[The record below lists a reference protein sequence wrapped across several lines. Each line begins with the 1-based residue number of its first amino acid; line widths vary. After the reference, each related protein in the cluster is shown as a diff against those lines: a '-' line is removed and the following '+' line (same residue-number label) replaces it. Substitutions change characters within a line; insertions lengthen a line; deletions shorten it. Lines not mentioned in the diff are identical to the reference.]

1 MNQICC
7 LNPGCH
13 NPSVPEHTQ
22 FCPNCNVA
30 IVTLKDRYR
39 PIKSLGSGGFGKT
52 YLAQDIDKLN
62 EKCVIKQFAPQIQGT
77 AGRKKATEL
86 FLQEAL
92 QLQQLGKHSQIPALL
107 AYFEKNN
114 RLYLVQE
121 FIDGENLLQELEKQG
136 IFSESKIR
144 ALLQDLLPILKVVH
158 EYGVIHRDIKPEN
171 IMRRRSDGKLIL
183 IDFGASKQLQG
194 TVTTGTLI
202 GTFGYA
208 PLEQMR
214 DGKVYPASDLYSLG
228 ATCFHL
234 LTGVHPGELYQEYGY
249 EWVKTWRVHLQKP
262 VNRDLDTVLDK
273 LLQKYYQDR
282 YQSAEDV
289 LKDLKTSQLTTKT
302 TYQASHKSSQIPS
315 QPQKSPLQTSPI
327 QVKSKQNSI
336 IPKRRI
342 SQPNNSLG
350 IIMWS
355 SIGIFVLGTVF
366 LGTQSEHIPIICKP
380 LDNCAIDEEFSSK
393 YKQVKDIA
401 VTAQKLSESAKN
413 VEELRASQQHLQD
426 AIAQLKTIPT
436 SAKIYNTAQKELSDY
451 QTQLTKIQSRLDKE
465 NQALDSI
472 NEAGQQAK
480 DAEEQMGKAQTVSE
494 YEAVKEKWD
503 KALAILNDIP
513 SDVFIS
519 VTNLKNSY
527 ESKKEKVVAII
538 EDLNKP
544 TPSPEPTPTLTP
556 TPEPLPTSD
565 PRDPLPFPA
574 NDIKSPQWS
583 YEVFNSNSDSGSSRL
598 IGKPNFDQQKRE
610 VEWLVEYSTISR
622 SNNETS
628 PKSPLYK
635 INKDLELLLVQQEI
649 EGIGFFAEFKYSNG
663 VSLGKAKLNREGT
676 GNRIRYSLRISDNI
690 WQKWSEVSQVII
702 EKQ

>member
-52 YLAQDIDKLN
+52 YLAEDVDKLN
-62 EKCVIKQFAPQIQGT
+62 TQCVIKQFAPQITGT
-77 AGRKKATEL
+77 NAFQKAKEL
-86 FLQEAL
+86 FLQEAQ
-92 QLQQLGKHSQIPALL
+92 QLQELGEHSQIPTLL
-107 AYFEKNN
+107 AYFEQDN
-114 RLYLVQE
+114 RLYLVQQ
-121 FIDGENLLQELEKQG
+121 FIDGANLLQELKNQG
-136 IFSESKIR
+136 IFSELKIR
-144 ALLQDLLPILKVVH
+144 ALLQDLLTTLEVVH
-158 EYGVIHRDIKPEN
+158 EYEVIHRDIKPEN

-228 ATCFHL
+228 ATCFDL

-282 YQSAEDV
+282 YQSAQEV
-289 LKDLKTSQLTTKT
+289 LQFLKTSQLTTKT
-302 TYQASHKSSQIPS
+302 AYQSSHKSSQVPS
-315 QPQKSPLQTSPI
+315 QQQNSPSKISST
-327 QVKSKQNSI
+327 QVKSKQNSGV
-336 IPKRRI
+336 PKSRI
-342 SQPNNSLG
+342 SVPNNSSR
-350 IIMWS
+350 IITWS
-355 SIGIFVLGTVF
+355 SIGVFVLGTVF

-393 YKQVKDIA
+393 YKQAKDIT
-401 VTAQKLSESAKN
+401 VTAQNLFESAKN
-413 VEELRASQQHLQD
+413 VEELRASQQQLQD

-451 QTQLTKIQSRLDKE
+451 QSQLTKIQRRLDKE
-465 NQALDSI
+465 NQAIDSI
-472 NEAGQQAK
+472 NQAKQQAQ
-480 DAEEQMGKAQTVSE
+480 DAEEQMRKANE
-494 YEAVKEKWD
+494 PEDYEAVKEKWD

-527 ESKKEKVVAII
+527 ESKKKEVVAII
-538 EDLNKP
+538 AKP
-544 TPSPEPTPTLTP
+544 TPSPEPTPTSTP
-556 TPEPLPTSD
+556 TPDPTPTPTPTSERTPSLSD
-565 PRDPLPFPA
+565 PKWDY
-574 NDIKSPQWS
+574 S
-583 YEVFNSNSDSGSSRL
+583 VFNSRKTYSDTEIQYILKSGSRYDDSNKQVEWIVDEKITCFRFDETETYTFL
-598 IGKPNFDQQKRE
+598 FCSSLPLNRGLSAVFKDIDGVTIGSQVLFKDGGNNPKRE
-610 VEWLVEYSTISR
+610 GNITTYRYRYILTIPDS
-622 SNNETS
+622 
-628 PKSPLYK
+628 
-635 INKDLELLLVQQEI
+635 V
-649 EGIGFFAEFKYSNG
+649 
-663 VSLGKAKLNREGT
+663 
-676 GNRIRYSLRISDNI
+676 
-690 WQKWSEVSQVII
+690 WSGWSKVSQVII

>member
-1 MNQICC
+1 
-7 LNPGCH
+7 
-13 NPSVPEHTQ
+13 T
-22 FCPNCNVA
+22 
-30 IVTLKDRYR
+30 
-39 PIKSLGSGGFGKT
+39 
-52 YLAQDIDKLN
+52 
-62 EKCVIKQFAPQIQGT
+62 
-77 AGRKKATEL
+77 
-86 FLQEAL
+86 
-92 QLQQLGKHSQIPALL
+92 LL
-107 AYFEKNN
+107 AYFEQDN
-114 RLYLVQE
+114 RLYLVQQ
-121 FIDGENLLQELEKQG
+121 FIDGANLLQELKNQG

-144 ALLQDLLPILKVVH
+144 ALLQDLLTTLEVVH

-194 TVTTGTLI
+194 TVRTGTSI

-208 PLEQMR
+208 SLEQMQ

-262 VNRDLDTVLDK
+262 VNPDLDTVLDK

-282 YQSAEDV
+282 YQSAQEV
-289 LKDLKTSQLTTKT
+289 LQFLKTSQLTTKRA
-302 TYQASHKSSQIPS
+302 YQSSRKSSQVPS
-315 QPQKSPLQTSPI
+315 QQQNSPSKISST
-327 QVKSKQNSI
+327 QVKSKQNSGV
-336 IPKRRI
+336 PKSRI
-342 SQPNNSLG
+342 SVPNNSSQ
-350 IIMWS
+350 IITWS
-355 SIGIFVLGTVF
+355 SIGVFVLGTVF

-393 YKQVKDIA
+393 YKQAKDIT
-401 VTAQKLSESAKN
+401 VTAQKLFESAKN
-413 VEELRASQQHLQD
+413 VEELRASQEQLQD
-426 AIAQLKTIPT
+426 AITQLKTIPT

-451 QTQLTKIQSRLDKE
+451 QSQLTKIQSRLNKE
-465 NQALDSI
+465 NQAIDSI
-472 NEAGQQAK
+472 NQAKQQAQ
-480 DAEEQMGKAQTVSE
+480 DAEKQMGKAQTVSE
-494 YEAVKEKWD
+494 YEAVKEK
-503 KALAILNDIP
+503 LQQAIATLNDIP
-513 SDVFIS
+513 SDTFIS
-519 VTNLKNSY
+519 ERVTNLKESY
-527 ESKKEKVVAII
+527 QSKREEVDAKIPEVKPT
-538 EDLNKP
+538 P
-544 TPSPEPTPTLTP
+544 TPSPTSTP
-556 TPEPLPTSD
+556 TPNPTPSPTNYPD

-628 PKSPLYK
+628 PKSSLDK
-635 INKDLELLLVQQEI
+635 TLVRINKDLDLLLVQQEI
-649 EGIGFFAEFKYSNG
+649 EGIGFFAEFKDSNG

-690 WQKWSEVSQVII
+690 WQKWSEISQVII
-702 EKQ
+702 TK

>member
-62 EKCVIKQFAPQIQGT
+62 TQCVIKQFAPQITGT
-77 AGRKKATEL
+77 NAFQKAKEL
-86 FLQEAL
+86 FLQEAQ
-92 QLQQLGKHSQIPALL
+92 QLQKLGEHSQIPTLL
-107 AYFEKNN
+107 AYFEQDN
-114 RLYLVQE
+114 RLYLVQQ
-121 FIDGENLLQELEKQG
+121 FIDGANLLQELKNQG
-136 IFSESKIR
+136 IFSELKIR
-144 ALLQDLLPILKVVH
+144 ALLQDLLTTLEVVH

-355 SIGIFVLGTVF
+355 SIGVFVLGIVF
-366 LGTQSEHIPIICKP
+366 LGTQSAHIPIICKS
-380 LDNCAIDEEFSSK
+380 LDNCAVDEKFSSQ
-393 YKQVKDIA
+393 YQQAKDMA

-413 VEELRASQQHLQD
+413 VEELRASQQQLED
-426 AIAQLKTIPT
+426 AIAQLKNIPT
-436 SAKIYNTAQKELSDY
+436 SAKVYDTAKNELSDY
-451 QTQLTKIQSRLDKE
+451 QSQLTKIQSRLDKE
-465 NQALDSI
+465 NQAIDSI
-472 NEAGQQAK
+472 NQAKQQAQ
-480 DAEEQMGKAQTVSE
+480 DAEEQIGKARTVSE

-527 ESKKEKVVAII
+527 ESKKKEVVAII
-538 EDLNKP
+538 AKP
-544 TPSPEPTPTLTP
+544 TPSPEPTPTSTP
-556 TPEPLPTSD
+556 TPDPTPSPTNYPSSTPTIEAPNKSRREYVCKFLGIDQGVRLEPS
-565 PRDPLPFPA
+565 
-574 NDIKSPQWS
+574 I
-583 YEVFNSNSDSGSSRL
+583 SGS
-598 IGKPNFDQQKRE
+598 KTRE
-610 VEWLVEYSTISR
+610 WNCFVPISSGR
-622 SNNETS
+622 CVARGGGNV
-628 PKSPLYK
+628 Y
-635 INKDLELLLVQQEI
+635 
-649 EGIGFFAEFKYSNG
+649 EGIGETVG
-663 VSLGKAKLNREGT
+663 PTGLVSCDGDSITIEDPGT
-676 GNRIRYSLRISDNI
+676 G
-690 WQKWSEVSQVII
+690 
-702 EKQ
+702 EKYYQFNAVMGSVRFVLEK